1 MPRSPAVWT
10 KSVQNVC
17 RKFWKV
23 TRRWRPASA
32 TRGRSTLR
40 VKLDFARI
48 GPPVVV
54 VKTNGDNARP
64 RAVLLHP
71 VAVGAELPDDL
82 AREVHQADLVLLR
95 PIDEPPFAELPLNA
109 YSAILKVE
117 VDPLQPKA
125 FAQPEAGPQRNQ
137 EEKEVA
143 RACTRGVQKSGLV
156 LRGKRRDP
164 LLLVDRL
171 VQQLA
176 EPDGGILQ
184 RQTTIVDQ
192 PLVSLLDRSQ
202 NVSAEALAG
211 LCSEQPFEEHLE
223 VLTPNRRHCH
233 GSEHGEGV
241 LPKRPLIVKLG
252 EGVDCL
258 ECQPLGEVLRGL
270 YRAVT
275 GVANSACVGCGLA
288 EPRGSA
294 ASPAR
299 SSGTLPHRRS
309 PPTRPVNPPATV
321 KTLLTILMGSMGRRR
336 GAGPSTTRA

>member
-54 VKTNGDNARP
+54 VKTNGDNAGP

-125 FAQPEAGPQRNQ
+125 FAQPEAGPQ
-137 EEKEVA
+137 
-143 RACTRGVQKSGLV
+143 
-156 LRGKRRDP
+156 P
-164 LLLVDRL
+164 L
-171 VQQLA
+171 
-176 EPDGGILQ
+176 
-184 RQTTIVDQ
+184 
-192 PLVSLLDRSQ
+192 
-202 NVSAEALAG
+202 
-211 LCSEQPFEEHLE
+211 EEHLE
-223 VLTPNRRHCH
+223 VLTPNRRHCD

-241 LPKRPLIVKLG
+241 LPKRPLIVELG

-258 ECQPLGEVLRGL
+258 ECQPLDEVLADRFLKARREARPAVEEREIVGRQAFPNDGGCAFCRLPVAADIFPQVPLRHASIVDDDPRLAVVLEVSDMYAHGLVRWRGYASFATWVNAQSSQAPCL
-270 YRAVT
+270 RPPRPPPRPMHDGAPSSDRIPT
-275 GVANSACVGCGLA
+275 VG
-288 EPRGSA
+288 RGS
-294 ASPAR
+294 SHPA
-299 SSGTLPHRRS
+299 
-309 PPTRPVNPPATV
+309 
-321 KTLLTILMGSMGRRR
+321 
-336 GAGPSTTRA
+336 

>member
-1 MPRSPAVWT
+1 MI
-10 KSVQNVC
+10 
-17 RKFWKV
+17 
-23 TRRWRPASA
+23 RRPP
-32 TRGRSTLR
+32 RSTLFPYTTLFR
-40 VKLDFARI
+40 S
-48 GPPVVV
+48 
-54 VKTNGDNARP
+54 
-64 RAVLLHP
+64 
-71 VAVGAELPDDL
+71 
-82 AREVHQADLVLLR
+82 
-95 PIDEPPFAELPLNA
+95 LPLNA

-176 EPDGGILQ
+176 ESDGGILQ
-184 RQTTIVDQ
+184 RQTAIVDQ

-241 LPKRPLIVKLG
+241 LPKRPLIVELG

-258 ECQPLGEVLRGL
+258 ECQPLGEVLADRLLKARREARPAVEEREIVGRQAFPNDGGCAFCRLPVAADIFPQVPLRHASIVDDDPRLAVVLEVSAMYAHGLGAWRG
-270 YRAVT
+270 YARFATWVNAESSQAPCSRPRRPPPRPMHD
-275 GVANSACVGCGLA
+275 GAPSSDRIRSEERRVGKEC
-288 EPRGSA
+288 RSRW
-294 ASPAR
+294 SPY
-299 SSGTLPHRRS
+299 H
-309 PPTRPVNPPATV
+309 
-321 KTLLTILMGSMGRRR
+321 
-336 GAGPSTTRA
+336 